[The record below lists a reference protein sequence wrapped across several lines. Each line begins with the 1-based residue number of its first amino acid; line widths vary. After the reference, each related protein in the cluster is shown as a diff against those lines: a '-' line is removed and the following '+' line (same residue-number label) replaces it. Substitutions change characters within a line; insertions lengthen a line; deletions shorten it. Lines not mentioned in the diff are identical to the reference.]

1 MRKPLAF
8 YNRTGGAAMKNK
20 TIVLKVWAWIFLLAG
35 AVIYLTGIFSG
46 EFNRQMW
53 FLFWGTSFEA
63 MYLLIFSVI
72 LILMAVTVFLLI
84 FCLNK
89 SE

>member
-1 MRKPLAF
+1 
-8 YNRTGGAAMKNK
+8 MKNK
-20 TIVLKVWAWIFLLAG
+20 MIVLKVWACILLLAG

-53 FLFWGTSFEA
+53 ILFWGTSFEA
-63 MYLLIFSVI
+63 MYLLIFSVMF
-72 LILMAVTVFLLI
+72 LLMAVTVFLLV
-84 FCLNK
+84 FCLNR